1 MRYGENPQPNFV
13 PVSVRL
19 LQFDWYR
26 RDLLETYP
34 DVIPEVNSDDV
45 HAVMET
51 IIEYS
56 DPNGVYFTFN
66 PGFVSDRFLVE
77 RLDLVWKVTMP
88 EDG

>member
-1 MRYGENPQPNFV
+1 MRYGEDLEPNFV

-26 RDLLETYP
+26 RDLFETYP
-34 DVIPEVNSDDV
+34 DVIPEVDSDDV

-56 DPNGVYFTFN
+56 DPDGVYFTFN
-66 PGFVSDRFLVE
+66 PRFVSDRFLVE
-77 RLDLVWKVTMP
+77 RLGLVWKVTVSK
-88 EDG
+88 DG